1 MIPTHSVFKEV
12 ISLKGGNADPLPF
25 KSVILLKDIRQVE
38 PQLHTLVRKK
48 KIYKTMELLTDQSG
62 LSGLIY

>member
-12 ISLKGGNADPLPF
+12 ISLKGGNADPLRF

-48 KIYKTMELLTDQSG
+48 RYIREWNYLQISQVCQG
-62 LSGLIY
+62 